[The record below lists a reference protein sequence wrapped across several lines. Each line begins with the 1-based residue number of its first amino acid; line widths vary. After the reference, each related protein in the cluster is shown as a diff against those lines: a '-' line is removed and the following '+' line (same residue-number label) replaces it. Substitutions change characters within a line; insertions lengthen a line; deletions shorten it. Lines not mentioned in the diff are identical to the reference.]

1 MSSSKLLDVLVL
13 LATDGRSVIAR
24 DSVASFLHRDR
35 YTVCNVALTELL
47 RSPWEESAKAVIVPP
62 PSGGGPEEL
71 ASHEVDRL
79 QRYCERGG
87 KILSMHPQLNTAF
100 GFPSPA
106 IVAAEANPVVV
117 IHCQQQSESASDKPF
132 LESSAPLC
140 SNLSVPTNESDSL
153 LWEGGNQFT
162 TGTLCTTPTTDHR
175 CTEEP
180 IIRALSKAHK
190 SSSNSSCSCVVL
202 SYVDLCPDPRQFT
215 GDPAVLQRLKE
226 THLTR
231 KKVLR
236 MLLEHLD
243 LQCHSEENP
252 SYSLSYLLSS
262 SPVSYRASMDL

>member
-100 GFPSPA
+100 GFPSPS

-117 IHCQQQSESASDKPF
+117 IHCQQQSERDEPF

-162 TGTLCTTPTTDHR
+162 TCTLCTTPTTDHR
-175 CTEEP
+175 CTDEP
-180 IIRALSKAHK
+180 IIRALSK
-190 SSSNSSCSCVVL
+190 SSSSSSSSCAVL
-202 SYVDLCPDPRQFT
+202 SYVDLCPDLRQFT
-215 GDPAVLQRLKE
+215 SDPAVLQRLKE
-226 THLTR
+226 THGAR
-231 KKVLR
+231 EKVLR
-236 MLLEHLD
+236 MLLEQLD
-243 LQCHSEENP
+243 LQCRSGENP
-252 SYSLSYLLSS
+252 GHSLSYILSS

>member
-1 MSSSKLLDVLVL
+1 MMAATAWSKTKSNLTVLVV
-13 LATDGRSVIAR
+13 TDGTSDGVQIITAYLDRN
-24 DSVASFLHRDR
+24 R
-35 YTVCNVALTELL
+35 YTVRAVALTELL
-47 RSPWEESAKAVIVPP
+47 RTPWEESAKAVIVPP

-71 ASHEVDRL
+71 ASHEVNRL
-79 QRYCERGG
+79 QKYCERGG

-100 GFPSPA
+100 GFPSPST
-106 IVAAEANPVVV
+106 VAAEANPVVV

-140 SNLSVPTNESDSL
+140 SNLSVPTNDSESL

-162 TGTLCTTPTTDHR
+162 TCTLCTTPTTD
-175 CTEEP
+175 EP